1 MATINWVNASQETLS
16 NIAQNAARLNQQ
28 IAVISRESQTSKSSK
43 VDNYLFLA
51 ASDGSSIRLRND
63 KKQLLE
69 LNLSFNEGLSY
80 ETPAMRDGSPNVDL
94 INLVADISKHS
105 YKLNT
110 NLGLDWL
117 TVALSVYN
125 AVYMR
130 RIDAVSTTIEYA
142 TVHDWLEALERIN
155 QISAIRI
162 IDWLINSSVIK
173 SSLTSTDKVQLTQLS
188 DQLTLLNPPDLTGTE
203 LVPLLSVI
211 EAEEIPASEI
221 VTA

>member
-1 MATINWVNASQETLS
+1 MATINWVNASQETLA

-80 ETPAMRDGSPNVDL
+80 ETPTMRDGSPNVDL

-110 NLGLDWL
+110 DLGLDWL
-117 TVALSVYN
+117 IVALSVYN

-130 RIDAVSTTIEYA
+130 RIDAVSTDIQYA
-142 TVHDWLEALERIN
+142 TVNDWIDALDKIN
-155 QISAIRI
+155 EVSAIQI
-162 IDWLINSSVIK
+162 IDWLINSSAIK
-173 SSLTSTDKVQLTQLS
+173 FSLTSADKVQLTQLS
-188 DQLTLLNPPDLTGTE
+188 DQLTLTNPPEILTPLLPVVE
-203 LVPLLSVI
+203 LVTEDEL
-211 EAEEIPASEI
+211 

>member
-1 MATINWVNASQETLS
+1 MATTTWVNPSADTLV
-16 NIAQNAARLNQQ
+16 NISQNAARLNQQ

-80 ETPAMRDGSPNVDL
+80 ETPTMRDGSPNVDL

-110 NLGLDWL
+110 DLGLDWL
-117 TVALSVYN
+117 IVALSVYN

-130 RIDAVSTTIEYA
+130 RIDAVSTDIQYA
-142 TVHDWLEALERIN
+142 TVTDWIDALEKIN
-155 QISAIRI
+155 EISAIRI
-162 IDWLINSSVIK
+162 IDWLINSSSIK
-173 SSLTSTDKVQLTQLS
+173 HRLGTSDKVQLTQLLNELELS
-188 DQLTLLNPPDLTGTE
+188 NPPEILTPLLPVNE
-203 LVPLLSVI
+203 LVT
-211 EAEEIPASEI
+211 EEEV

>member
-1 MATINWVNASQETLS
+1 MATTTWVNPSADTLV
-16 NIAQNAARLNQQ
+16 NINQNAARLNQQ
-28 IAVISRESQTSKSSK
+28 IAVISRESQNSKSSK

-110 NLGLDWL
+110 DLGLDWL
-117 TVALSVYN
+117 IVALSVYN

-130 RIDAVSTTIEYA
+130 RIDAVSTDIQYA
-142 TVHDWLEALERIN
+142 TVTDWIDALEKIN
-155 QISAIRI
+155 EISAIRI
-162 IDWLINSSVIK
+162 IDWLINSSSIK
-173 SSLTSTDKVQLTQLS
+173 HLLGTSDKVQLTQLLN
-188 DQLTLLNPPDLTGTE
+188 QLELTNPPEILTPLLPVNE
-203 LVPLLSVI
+203 LVT
-211 EAEEIPASEI
+211 EEEL